1 MKNYLVIT
9 TAKEAKEK
17 GSFINAPRSF
27 NLGNTNDS
35 FQNCEYVFEG
45 ETFSNGQEHLYL
57 ETQGCY
63 VVPQENGTIKIT
75 SSTQGP
81 TQVQKT
87 AAKVLGIPMHKIEVD
102 VIRLGGGF
110 GGKEDQATPWAVMA
124 AVAVQ
129 HLNKPVKYMLNR
141 HDDLRMTGKRHP
153 YSSFFKIGLSKE
165 LKIKA
170 FEAEFLQNSGA
181 AADLSPAIA
190 ERTLFHATN
199 SYFIRM

>member
-1 MKNYLVIT
+1 MPIAFIVAESEAIAKKARALIQIEIEELLVIT

-27 NLGNTNDS
+27 NLGNTKDA
-35 FQNCEYVFEG
+35 FKNCDYVFEG

-63 VVPQENGTIKIT
+63 VTPLENGSIKIT

-124 AVAVQ
+124 AVAVK
-129 HLNKPVKYMLNR
+129 HLNRPVKYILNR
-141 HDDLRMTGKRHP
+141 HDDLRMNRET
-153 YSSFFKIGLSKE
+153 SSL
-165 LKIKA
+165 
-170 FEAEFLQNSGA
+170 
-181 AADLSPAIA
+181 
-190 ERTLFHATN
+190 
-199 SYFIRM
+199 YFIL